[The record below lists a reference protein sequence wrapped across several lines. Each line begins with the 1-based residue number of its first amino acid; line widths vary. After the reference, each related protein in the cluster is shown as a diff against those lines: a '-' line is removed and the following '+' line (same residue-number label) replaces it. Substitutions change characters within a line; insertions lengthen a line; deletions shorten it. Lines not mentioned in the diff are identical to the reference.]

1 MVMFVSLQE
10 SAAAAVCRKS
20 PDGASRLEKKIRPC
34 YTGHMGKKKRKI
46 DGKKKDL
53 IILIIIGAVAAT
65 LLVILFAAL
74 YRRFAE
80 IFGGGWL
87 TVLMFFLSLAV
98 IGFIVWFLNRR
109 HAE

>member
-1 MVMFVSLQE
+1 MFVSLQE
-10 SAAAAVCRKS
+10 SAAATVCWKRA
-20 PDGASRLEKKIRPC
+20 DEVNRLEKKLRPC
-34 YTGHMGKKKRKI
+34 YTGPMGKKKRKI

-74 YRRFAE
+74 YKRFAE

-87 TVLMFFLSLAV
+87 TVLMFVLSLAV